1 MLTVAWS
8 LWGIL
13 LLGVLYMAVRM
24 ATERTSS
31 PEAGPGLG
39 LFLILLLLGVLA
51 GLAALL
57 VWAGRKQ
64 SHAGLIVLMIVLV
77 YPLVMLIARPIIIG
91 YKQHQWDKEAAR
103 NGDFPDSTLAAMA
116 TAIRSDD
123 VAALTKLLGGK
134 APPAGKDRAGSD
146 LFAYAVGFVRER
158 ERGVEI
164 VRALLDAGADVR
176 AARSGDGVDVLNVA
190 MPMLYPPTR
199 AIVRLLLERGADPN
213 VVDARSGQL
222 PMTNV
227 YEVDDLRLLLEHG
240 ADINGVG
247 DLSPVVHYIRT
258 QKWDLALYLI
268 EKGARLDLADS
279 NGVSVDY
286 YLKEWEKSVYGAS
299 PEGWDRV
306 KAAIAARR

>member
-1 MLTVAWS
+1 MPPGKHRMLTVAWS

-146 LFAYAVGFVRER
+146 VPQW
-158 ERGVEI
+158 
-164 VRALLDAGADVR
+164 
-176 AARSGDGVDVLNVA
+176 S
-190 MPMLYPPTR
+190 
-199 AIVRLLLERGADPN
+199 
-213 VVDARSGQL
+213 
-222 PMTNV
+222 
-227 YEVDDLRLLLEHG
+227 DL
-240 ADINGVG
+240 
-247 DLSPVVHYIRT
+247 
-258 QKWDLALYLI
+258 
-268 EKGARLDLADS
+268 
-279 NGVSVDY
+279 
-286 YLKEWEKSVYGAS
+286 
-299 PEGWDRV
+299 
-306 KAAIAARR
+306 